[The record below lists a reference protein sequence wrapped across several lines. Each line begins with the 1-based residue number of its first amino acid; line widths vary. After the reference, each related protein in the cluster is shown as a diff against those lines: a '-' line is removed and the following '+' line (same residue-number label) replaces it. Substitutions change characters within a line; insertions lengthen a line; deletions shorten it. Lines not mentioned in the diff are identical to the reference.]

1 MNRRGLDFGMT
12 PRIRSRRKA
21 KRPELTEEQRAEIK
35 EAFDLFDTE
44 RSGTIDYHELKVAMR
59 ALGFDAKKQD
69 LLKYIEQ
76 YDREDTGRINFQDFN
91 EILSQQML
99 DRDPDEEIFKAFS
112 LFDDDNT
119 GKITLKNLRRVA
131 RELGESL
138 TDDELQ
144 AMIDEFDKDED
155 GEINEEEFAN
165 IMKQTHLY

>member
-1 MNRRGLDFGMT
+1 MSRRGLDYGMA

-35 EAFDLFDTE
+35 EAFDLFDTD

-112 LFDDDNT
+112 LFDDDNS
-119 GKITLKNLRRVA
+119 GKISLKNLRRVA
-131 RELGESL
+131 RELGENLS
-138 TDDELQ
+138 DEEIQ

-155 GEINEEEFAN
+155 GEINEEEFAA
-165 IMKQTHLY
+165 IMKQTSLY